1 MNNVNRDKIIELLQ
15 SVPADCT
22 GNRGVGIIADYL
34 IANDV
39 IPVVRCKDC
48 QHATFYKCK
57 NDACYNHI
65 RCEYQIGTDDE
76 NFSCIYGE
84 RKTETTKNGF
94 NVGDICVYGS
104 ENQGNGSVNIVGIT
118 ELRDDVISKIKVLK
132 VITDNSGNNY
142 FKYLLET
149 GKEMYAS
156 NKYLRKLEPKEIED
170 LQIGV

>member
-1 MNNVNRDKIIELLQ
+1 M
-15 SVPADCT
+15 SV
-22 GNRGVGIIADYL
+22 
-34 IANDV
+34 
-39 IPVVRCKDC
+39 
-48 QHATFYKCK
+48 F
-57 NDACYNHI
+57 I
-65 RCEYQIGTDDE
+65 RCDICKKKLDLSYEVVSLHISSGYKITVNGKDIPEVKSVCVKCATKVANFVE
-76 NFSCIYGE
+76 NIAMAE
-84 RKTETTKNGF
+84 QNNIIVNKEL

>member
-1 MNNVNRDKIIELLQ
+1 MNNVNRDKIIELLKTVQ
-15 SVPADCT
+15 NMRIMRKSVDEC
-22 GNRGVGIIADYL
+22 ADYL
-34 IANDV
+34 IANNV
-39 IPVVRCKDC
+39 EVVVRCKDC
-48 QHATFYKCK
+48 FYCRESDFTDRLFCTYHDYEIETFPDRYC
-57 NDACYNHI
+57 
-65 RCEYQIGTDDE
+65 
-76 NFSCIYGE
+76 SCAE
-84 RKTETTKNGF
+84 KKETAKNGF